1 MKENRKKIIIITI
14 LFMFFCLLVMALL
27 YAGILQCNYPSTK
40 KYPVRG
46 VDVSAYQG
54 NINWDTLAMQN
65 IQFAYIKAT
74 EGSSFVD
81 KRFQKN
87 YADAR
92 KQNIRVGAY
101 HFFSFDS
108 PGETQ
113 AINFEENVPC
123 EESMLPPV
131 VDVEFYGAKEKNPP
145 QKASLQKELDSLL
158 KHLEQHYGKK
168 PVIYT
173 TNKVYKLYI
182 KDKYDDYDIWI
193 RSVYCNPRYLGQR
206 SWTFWQYS
214 NRGRLAGYEGEEEF
228 IDLNVFGGSAEEF
241 ETYGN

>member
-1 MKENRKKIIIITI
+1 MNT
-14 LFMFFCLLVMALL
+14 FSLLIVIMAMVLL
-27 YAGILQCNYPSTK
+27 YKGILQCNYLSAK

-46 VDVSAYQG
+46 IDVSAYQG

-74 EGSSFVD
+74 EGSGFVD

-87 YADAR
+87 YTDAR

-113 AINFEENVPC
+113 AINYEESVPC
-123 EESMLPPV
+123 EERMLPPV

-145 QKASLQKELDSLL
+145 QKESLQKELDCLL

-173 TNKVYKLYI
+173 TNKMYKIYI
-182 KDKYDDYDIWI
+182 KDKYKDYDIWI
-193 RSVYCNPRYLGQR
+193 RSVYCNPRYLGQKN
-206 SWTFWQYS
+206 WTFWQYS
-214 NRGRLAGYEGEEEF
+214 NRGRLAGYDGEEEF
-228 IDLNVFGGSAEEF
+228 IDLNVFCGSVEEF
-241 ETYGN
+241 EIYGN